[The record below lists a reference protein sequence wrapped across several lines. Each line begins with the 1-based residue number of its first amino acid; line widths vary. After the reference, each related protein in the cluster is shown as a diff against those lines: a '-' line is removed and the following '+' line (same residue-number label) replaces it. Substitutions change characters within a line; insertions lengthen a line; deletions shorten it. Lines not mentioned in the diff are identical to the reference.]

1 MSYVLTVAIVLAV
14 VVTATLVV
22 LLRRLATRE
31 QDAHADLEWSS
42 EFSIAKYRPMERL
55 FLEEDYDFLA
65 AQPGFHPKIYRKL
78 QAERR
83 RVFRHYLR
91 CLRRDFGRLS
101 TAAKLLLL
109 NAPADRPDLATTL
122 LKQRMTFS
130 YAMAMVEVR
139 LVMQGFG
146 IGTVDVR
153 PLVDA
158 VEGMREQLRF
168 LSQSVE
174 VSAV

>member
-1 MSYVLTVAIVLAV
+1 ML
-14 VVTATLVV
+14 
-22 LLRRLATRE
+22 
-31 QDAHADLEWSS
+31 SS
-42 EFSIAKYRPMERL
+42 
-55 FLEEDYDFLA
+55 
-65 AQPGFHPKIYRKL
+65 
-78 QAERR
+78 
-83 RVFRHYLR
+83 
-91 CLRRDFGRLS
+91 
-101 TAAKLLLL
+101 
-109 NAPADRPDLATTL
+109 PADRPDLATTL
-122 LKQRMTFS
+122 LKQRMTFN

-139 LVMQGFG
+139 LVLQGFG